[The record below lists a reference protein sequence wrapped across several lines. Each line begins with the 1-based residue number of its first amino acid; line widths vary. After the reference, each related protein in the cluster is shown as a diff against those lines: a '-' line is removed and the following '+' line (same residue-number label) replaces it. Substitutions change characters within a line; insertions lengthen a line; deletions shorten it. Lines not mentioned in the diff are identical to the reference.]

1 MLVVGVDGMP
11 GGVSPF
17 SVEFERFVSRGS
29 PALLRSA
36 YLLTGDRGHAEDLL
50 QGTLLRVALR
60 WDAAREGSD
69 AYSRP
74 GPGKL
79 SGGGWRSL
87 GRRPRE
93 RPLVEPVADWGSDPS
108 VGVLDRHAMTAA
120 VGALPVRQREV
131 VVLRFF
137 LDLSLSE
144 RGAALGCSEG
154 TVKSYTSPALA
165 RGRGCG
171 ATGRRGRSRPQ
182 ARQMMQTDEQLIDRI
197 RTELRAE

>member
-50 QGTLLRVALR
+50 QGTLLRVASR
-60 WDAAREGSD
+60 WDAA
-69 AYSRP
+69 
-74 GPGKL
+74 
-79 SGGGWRSL
+79 
-87 GRRPRE
+87 RE

-137 LDLSLSE
+137 LDLSVSE
-144 RGAALGCSEG
+144 TAAALGCSEG
-154 TVKSYTSPALA
+154 TVKSYTSRALA
-165 RGRGCG
+165 RLRGC
-171 ATGRRGRSRPQ
+171 
-182 ARQMMQTDEQLIDRI
+182 
-197 RTELRAE
+197 

>member
-50 QGTLLRVALR
+50 QGTLLRVASR
-60 WDAAREGSD
+60 WDAAREAPD
-69 AYSRP
+69 AYARRVLVNLSRDR
-74 GPGKL
+74 
-79 SGGGWRSL
+79 WRSL

-93 RPLVEPVADWGSDPS
+93 RSLVEPVADWGSDPS

-137 LDLSLSE
+137 LDLSVSE
-144 RGAALGCSEG
+144 TAAALGCSEG
-154 TVKSYTSPALA
+154 TVKSYTSRALA
-165 RGRGCG
+165 RLRGC
-171 ATGRRGRSRPQ
+171 
-182 ARQMMQTDEQLIDRI
+182 
-197 RTELRAE
+197 